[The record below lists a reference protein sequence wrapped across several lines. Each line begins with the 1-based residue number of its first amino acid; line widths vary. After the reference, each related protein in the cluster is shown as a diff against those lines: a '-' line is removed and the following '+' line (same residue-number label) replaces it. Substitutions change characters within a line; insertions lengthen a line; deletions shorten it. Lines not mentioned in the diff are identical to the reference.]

1 MNNLLKISG
10 LASLVL
16 LLQTS
21 AFSQDDVNK
30 EKDTDK
36 KSAYDE
42 IIIRHK
48 SDKDAKVT
56 IEIKDGDV
64 LIDGK
69 PISDFDDSTLSIHK
83 RKFKV
88 LDGRNFSFDGEIK
101 GDGDMLVAPNRN
113 HSGTWGYG
121 DIRTPQAYLGVSSE
135 KPADGQGAKIINVTD
150 GSAAEV
156 AGLQTGDIITKVDET
171 AITDPQ
177 SLSAA
182 IRKHKTGDKVTITIS
197 RDGKVQKETATL
209 GTMTEPLNFNFEMPD
224 LKVMPELKQ
233 LQDLKQFDMGDM
245 GGMAPRVYGL
255 DYNRP
260 LKLGIKAQDT
270 EDGKG
275 AKVLDVDDEST
286 AAKAGIKEGDIITRF
301 DGKEIN
307 SALALAAAARAAKD
321 KVSVHVSI
329 LRGGKAQDIEVKVPK
344 KLRTADL

>member
-21 AFSQDDVNK
+21 AFSQDDGNK
-30 EKDTDK
+30 EKDMVK
-36 KSAYDE
+36 KGAYDE

-88 LDGRNFSFDGEIK
+88 LDGRNFSFNGDIN

-113 HSGTWGYG
+113 RSGTWGYG
-121 DIRTPQAYLGVSSE
+121 DIRKPQAYLGVSSE
-135 KPADGQGAKIINVTD
+135 KPADSQGARIINVTD

-156 AGLQTGDIITKVDET
+156 AGLQSGDIITKVGET

-182 IRKHKTGDKVTITIS
+182 IRKHKTGDKVIITFS
-197 RDGKVQKETATL
+197 RDGKVQNQTATL
-209 GTMTEPLNFNFEMPD
+209 STMTEPLNFNFEMPD
-224 LKVMPELKQ
+224 MKQ
-233 LQDLKQFDMGDM
+233 LPELKQFDMGDM
-245 GGMAPRVYGL
+245 GGMGDMAPRVYGL

-275 AKVLDVDDEST
+275 AKVLEVDDEST

-307 SALALAAAARAAKD
+307 SALALAAAARAARD

-329 LRGGKAQDIEVKVPK
+329 LRGGKAQDIEIKVPK

>member
-88 LDGRNFSFDGEIK
+88 LNGRNFSFNGEIN

-135 KPADGQGAKIINVTD
+135 KPADSQGARIINVTD

-156 AGLQTGDIITKVDET
+156 AGLQSGDIITKVDET

-182 IRKHKTGDKVTITIS
+182 IHKHKTGDKVTITFS

-209 GTMTEPLNFNFEMPD
+209 GQMTEPLNFNFEMPD
-224 LKVMPELKQ
+224 LKAMPDMK
-233 LQDLKQFDMGDM
+233 DLPDIKQFDMGDM
-245 GGMAPRVYGL
+245 APRTYRL
-255 DYNRP
+255 DFNQP

-307 SALALAAAARAAKD
+307 SALALAAAARAARD

-329 LRGGKAQDIEVKVPK
+329 LRGGKAQDIEIKVPK

>member
-21 AFSQDDVNK
+21 AFSQEDVNK

-36 KSAYDE
+36 QSSYEE
-42 IIIRHK
+42 IIIKHK

-64 LIDGK
+64 LVDGK
-69 PISDFDDSTLSIHK
+69 PISEFDDSTISVHK
-83 RKFKV
+83 RKYKV
-88 LDGRNFSFDGEIK
+88 LDGRNFSF
-101 GDGDMLVAPNRN
+101 
-113 HSGTWGYG
+113 SG
-121 DIRTPQAYLGVSSE
+121 DIRGNGDAFAPSSGSHGGAWSYGNGDIHTPKAYLGVSSE
-135 KPADGQGAKIINVTD
+135 KPGDSQGARVLNVTD

-156 AGLQTGDIITKVDET
+156 AGLQSGDIITKVDET

-182 IRKHKTGDKVTITIS
+182 IRKHKPGEKVAITFS
-197 RDGKVQKETATL
+197 RDGKVQKEIATL
-209 GTMTEPLNFNFEMPD
+209 GEMTEPLTFNFDMPD
-224 LKVMPELKQ
+224 LKVIPDLKQ
-233 LQDLKQFDMGDM
+233 MPDLKQFDMGDM
-245 GGMAPRVYGL
+245 APRTYGL

-275 AKVLDVDDEST
+275 AKVLDVDDESN

-307 SALALAAAARAAKD
+307 SALALSAAARAAKD
-321 KVSVHVSI
+321 KLSVHVSI
-329 LRGGKAQDIEVKVPK
+329 LRDGKAQDIEIKVPK

>member
-36 KSAYDE
+36 KGAYDE

-69 PISDFDDSTLSIHK
+69 PISDYDDSTLSIHK

-88 LDGRNFSFDGEIK
+88 LDGRNFSFNGEINR
-101 GDGDMLVAPNRN
+101 DGDVLVAPNHN

-135 KPADGQGAKIINVTD
+135 KPADSQGAKIINVTG

-156 AGLQTGDIITKVDET
+156 AGLQSGDVITKVDET
-171 AITDPQ
+171 AISDPQ
-177 SLSAA
+177 SLSAV
-182 IRKHKTGDKVTITIS
+182 IRKHKTGDKVTITFS
-197 RDGKVQKETATL
+197 REGKMQKETATL

-224 LKVMPELKQ
+224 MKQMPELKQ
-233 LQDLKQFDMGDM
+233 LEWGDM
-245 GGMAPRVYGL
+245 APQMFGQ
-255 DYNRP
+255 DFNRP

-275 AKVLDVDDEST
+275 AKVLEVDDEST

-307 SALALAAAARAAKD
+307 SALALAAAARAARD
-321 KVSVHVSI
+321 KVSVHVGI
-329 LRGGKAQDIEVKVPK
+329 LRGGKAQEIEVKVPK

>member
-10 LASLVL
+10 LASLALV
-16 LLQTS
+16 LQTS

-88 LDGRNFSFDGEIK
+88 LDGRKFSFNGEIN
-101 GDGDMLVAPNRN
+101 GDGDMLVAPYRN
-113 HSGTWGYG
+113 HSGTLGYG
-121 DIRTPQAYLGVSSE
+121 DIRKPQAYLGVSSE
-135 KPADGQGAKIINVTD
+135 KPADSQGARILNVTD

-156 AGLQTGDIITKVDET
+156 AGLQSGDIITKVDET

-182 IRKHKTGDKVTITIS
+182 IRKHKTGDKVTITFS
-197 RDGKVQKETATL
+197 RDGKVQKQAATL
-209 GTMTEPLNFNFEMPD
+209 GTMTEHMNFDFEMPD

-233 LQDLKQFDMGDM
+233 LLDLKQFDMGDM
-245 GGMAPRVYGL
+245 APQVFGQ
-255 DYNRP
+255 DFNRP

-307 SALALAAAARAAKD
+307 SALALAAAARAARD